1 MKHCMTCGCAG
12 HSRSLMLQDV
22 WHSSAEG
29 MLKGSAASNSLRSSS
44 APGTWCV

>member
-1 MKHCMTCGCAG
+1 MKRYMTCGCTG
-12 HSRSLMLQDV
+12 HSLSLMLQDAQ
-22 WHSSAEG
+22 HLSAGG